1 MLAVWREARSA
12 FPTLSKS
19 LESSSAWG
27 AGALLLQAA
36 VANCC
41 SAQIFRGNCCPDLPS
56 DGNGIAATL
65 ETVETPAVIVPY
77 FSRSGRQKRIDW
89 SQASQPARMESKAA
103 DDTRASSKSK
113 EGLWWRWTH
122 GKSGSTASSSHV
134 GSPYDANSHPNSS
147 SHSKPAAASPSNGLR
162 WQKRTTRTP
171 KEENNST
178 SSSSSLAW
186 SSSPDAGGSS
196 SSSSPK
202 FFSATVSST
211 ARSSRASALPS
222 KKKAVTSSSSSFSSR
237 GLRDGA
243 SKKTSLGASTSSSAF
258 TFTSRED
265 KRATASE
272 ISWSVGKS
280 KRPAARKE
288 RRSTKSSSSL
298 LAGSRAST
306 RVVATRSTQ
315 FLPDVNEDTVMRAPD
330 AGASVFAFS
339 PQQSKP
345 TSRNGS
351 RGGSS
356 LTASRYEK
364 VDVMFDFDGNFSRRS
379 KPVFVP
385 TSPSAAST
393 ASTTSSI
400 SSQSFS
406 SVDPLVNC
414 ARAVLQDCIR
424 KRQMEQSNAKKR
436 SIEGCFDGDLLE
448 IKEFGWH
455 FDSVVKPRDGAVSP
469 GSSSSSDDELSQLS
483 SMDQSFCAEKTER
496 GCDSKLA
503 KEELYR
509 QILVGDYDLS
519 SSPEFQCFS
528 PMIEEKGLPIELR
541 YGIGDHIGTLPC
553 QHFFHACCADK
564 WLWNHTSCP
573 LCRTE
578 VSLDQEAE
586 VPSTK
591 HNFTE
596 CSPVDQERIRR
607 QMRSSSQHAGF
618 RPVVPVEIDQ
628 LELEV
633 SRMAI
638 DADSEVED
646 EPSYLV
652 CPTPHL
658 ATNSQDNCSG
668 N

>member
-1 MLAVWREARSA
+1 
-12 FPTLSKS
+12 
-19 LESSSAWG
+19 
-27 AGALLLQAA
+27 
-36 VANCC
+36 
-41 SAQIFRGNCCPDLPS
+41 
-56 DGNGIAATL
+56 
-65 ETVETPAVIVPY
+65 
-77 FSRSGRQKRIDW
+77 
-89 SQASQPARMESKAA
+89 
-103 DDTRASSKSK
+103 
-113 EGLWWRWTH
+113 
-122 GKSGSTASSSHV
+122 
-134 GSPYDANSHPNSS
+134 
-147 SHSKPAAASPSNGLR
+147 
-162 WQKRTTRTP
+162 
-171 KEENNST
+171 
-178 SSSSSLAW
+178 
-186 SSSPDAGGSS
+186 
-196 SSSSPK
+196 
-202 FFSATVSST
+202 
-211 ARSSRASALPS
+211 
-222 KKKAVTSSSSSFSSR
+222 
-237 GLRDGA
+237 
-243 SKKTSLGASTSSSAF
+243 
-258 TFTSRED
+258 
-265 KRATASE
+265 
-272 ISWSVGKS
+272 
-280 KRPAARKE
+280 
-288 RRSTKSSSSL
+288 
-298 LAGSRAST
+298 
-306 RVVATRSTQ
+306 
-315 FLPDVNEDTVMRAPD
+315 
-330 AGASVFAFS
+330 
-339 PQQSKP
+339 
-345 TSRNGS
+345 
-351 RGGSS
+351 
-356 LTASRYEK
+356 
-364 VDVMFDFDGNFSRRS
+364 
-379 KPVFVP
+379 
-385 TSPSAAST
+385 
-393 ASTTSSI
+393 
-400 SSQSFS
+400 
-406 SVDPLVNC
+406 
-414 ARAVLQDCIR
+414 
-424 KRQMEQSNAKKR
+424 MEQSNAKKR

-448 IKEFGWH
+448 SKEFGWH

-528 PMIEEKGLPIELR
+528 PMIEEKGLPIEVRYQLPLALGTANETNKECTICQLR
-541 YGIGDHIGTLPC
+541 YGIGDHIVTLPC